1 MFWDLAQQ
9 LLQPG
14 SIYTTNVNLPA
25 FLDGLLLGRVNLAC
39 VDSVPVKA
47 CKSSDPGGVFRPA
60 NGYCEH
66 RLLVKIIF
74 LVDFSLQNC
83 KLVRNS
89 EQIFR
94 PCSNVKVHWCKIISV
109 MF

>member
-39 VDSVPVKA
+39 VDSVPVKT
-47 CKSSDPGGVFRPA
+47 CKFSDPG
-60 NGYCEH
+60 
-66 RLLVKIIF
+66 
-74 LVDFSLQNC
+74 
-83 KLVRNS
+83 
-89 EQIFR
+89 
-94 PCSNVKVHWCKIISV
+94 
-109 MF
+109 